1 MASDSILNDNVDYLP
16 KTNSFYDDYDEEN
29 ETLGKGVS
37 GKVVK
42 CIHKE
47 TKTKYALKVYKN

>member
-1 MASDSILNDNVDYLP
+1 MNNSEYFLH

-29 ETLGKGVS
+29 EILGDGVN

-47 TKTKYALKVYKN
+47 TNTKYALKVYKN